1 MEDAEAT
8 ATARLVFEAGVLKHT
23 PRTGWHF
30 CGIKSP
36 ESVAEHSFRT
46 AFIAILLAGLEGAD
60 PARAAYLA
68 VIHDTQ
74 EARIGDIPHI
84 ARRYLA
90 AASNEAVTADQVRG
104 LPDVLV
110 KQLTDSVADYEKN
123 SDSIEVT
130 VAHDADKLE
139 CLFQAIEYRDA
150 GYRNVEDWI
159 TNSQA
164 KLKTVSAKQLA
175 ETALTMSSQSWLQAA
190 NRTESES

>member
-1 MEDAEAT
+1 MEDAEAE

-23 PRTGWHF
+23 PRTGWQF
-30 CGIKSP
+30 CGVKHP

-46 AFIAILLAGLEGAD
+46 AFIAMILAGLEGAD
-60 PARAAYLA
+60 PSRAAYLA

-74 EARIGDIPHI
+74 ETRIGDIPHI
-84 ARRYLA
+84 GRRYLN
-90 AASNEAVTADQVRG
+90 AASNEAITADQVRG

-110 KQLTDSVADYEKN
+110 KQLTELVADYEN
-123 SDSIEVT
+123 SDSLEVV

-139 CLFQAIEYRDA
+139 CLFQAIEYRDS
-150 GYRNVEDWI
+150 GHQNVDDWI

-175 ETALTMSSQSWLQAA
+175 EAALTMSSQSWLHAA
-190 NRTESES
+190 NGRA